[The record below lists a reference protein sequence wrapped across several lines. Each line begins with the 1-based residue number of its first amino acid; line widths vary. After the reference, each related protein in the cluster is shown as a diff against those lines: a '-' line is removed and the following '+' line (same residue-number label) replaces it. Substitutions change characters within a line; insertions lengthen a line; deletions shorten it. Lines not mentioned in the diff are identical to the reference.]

1 MNNTLNMSHTI
12 MEVIMMVLNVFSQL
26 NILSEL
32 LNQHLSNN
40 TGSIEE
46 YQQIKRIVQEISTK
60 NNFTD
65 EELLQF
71 LPELYHYGLQGE
83 IAQSLQEHVS
93 TNKQNLI
100 SWTNAINEIKS

>member
-1 MNNTLNMSHTI
+1 MYRIIKISHTI
-12 MEVIMMVLNVFSQL
+12 VEVILMVLNVFSQL
-26 NILSEL
+26 DVLHNL
-32 LNQHLSNN
+32 LNQHLNNN

-60 NNFTD
+60 NNFND

-83 IAQSLQEHVS
+83 IAQSLQEHVL
-93 TNKQNLI
+93 TNKQNLEN
-100 SWTNAINEIKS
+100 WTNTIQEIKQ